1 VSSIARKLI
10 GVNKAAAAASV
21 TPYIFVASPNTDT
34 VISIDV
40 STMFQS
46 HDITP
51 ASSVSNSTTL
61 NFAIGGF
68 VDTVND
74 YLWVASRTSDS
85 ITVIDISDPTNM
97 SILGSFN
104 DSSNMNGC
112 YNCHYDSSSDILITV
127 GQLSDIIAFWDVSSW
142 KTSFS
147 GSPTLLGTY
156 TNSNNLNFFTKI
168 AVDTSRQMVFA
179 GSERFTSIDYSDLV
193 ANGASGSLTVF
204 AAPSASGYVSGTA
217 QNASLPSGTLNR
229 SDVVYW
235 PRKKIVFRSG
245 DLVGGPE
252 VWDVSDSNVSNHTRI
267 GDYINQGNS
276 AVGLTYYNT
285 TDTGGRYTGFYAVD
299 DTNEVLHYVQGV
311 SNAAITQLSFLDL
324 SDLGSTYTAGQV
336 LMPVLTAGQRINTN
350 DIGHNNTSS
359 TNRGTDVA
367 STIDENGNRVLIF
380 SGYATETLA
389 LINLGSA
396 SSVSQSTYT
405 NFALTYTSGNAS
417 ASTGWHYQLDHAGL
431 TLVNTNLIG
440 GINSNGTA
448 MSNVY

>member
-1 VSSIARKLI
+1 MSIARKLI

-21 TPYIFVASPNTDT
+21 TPYIFVASYATDT

-61 NFAIGGF
+61 NGPIGSF

-74 YLWVASRTSDS
+74 YLWVACRLSDS

-97 SILGSFN
+97 SILGSFSQSA
-104 DSSNMNGC
+104 DLNGC
-112 YNCHYDSSSDILITV
+112 HNCYYDSSSDILITV
-127 GQLSDIIAFWDVSSW
+127 SQINYNIAFWDVSSW

-147 GSPTLLGTY
+147 GSPTRLAIY
-156 TNSNNLNFFTKI
+156 TNTNNLKNFPKI
-168 AVDTSRQMVFA
+168 AVDTSRQMVFT
-179 GSERFTSIDYSDLV
+179 GSERFVSIDYSDLV

-204 AAPSASGYVSGTA
+204 AASSASYTTGTA
-217 QNASLPSGTLNR
+217 QNASLPSGALTR

-245 DLVGGPE
+245 DLAGGPE

-267 GDYINQGNS
+267 GDYINQGSS
-276 AVGLTYYNT
+276 AVGFTYYNS
-285 TDTGGRYTGFYAVD
+285 TDTGERYNSFYAVD
-299 DTNEVLHYVQGV
+299 DTNEVLHYVHGV
-311 SNAAITQLSFLDL
+311 ANANTTQLAFLDL

-336 LMPVLTAGQRINTN
+336 LMPVLTAGQAISSSQ
-350 DIGHNNTSS
+350 IGHNNTSS

-367 STIDENGNRVLIF
+367 CTIDENGNRVLIF
-380 SGYATETLA
+380 SGYATETLT
-389 LINLGSA
+389 LVNLGSA

-431 TLVNTNLIG
+431 TTTNTLLLG
-440 GINSNGTA
+440 GINSDGTA

>member
-1 VSSIARKLI
+1 MSNIARKLI

-21 TPYIFVASPNTDT
+21 TPYIFVASYATDT

-46 HDITP
+46 HNITP

-61 NFAIGGF
+61 NGPIGSF

-74 YLWVASRTSDS
+74 YLWVASRLSHS

-104 DSSNMNGC
+104 DSSNIRGC
-112 YNCHYDSSSDILITV
+112 YNCYYDSSSDILITV
-127 GQLSDIIAFWDVSSW
+127 SQINDRIAFWDVSSW

-147 GSPTLLGTY
+147 GSPTLLDTY
-156 TNSNNLNFFTKI
+156 TNTNNLNYFAKI
-168 AVDTSRQMVFA
+168 AVDTSRQMVFT
-179 GSERFTSIDYSDLV
+179 GSQTFTSIDYSDLV
-193 ANGASGSLTVF
+193 ANGSSGSLTVF
-204 AAPSASGYVSGTA
+204 AASSAGGYTAGTA
-217 QNASLPSGTLNR
+217 QNASLSPAALTR
-229 SDVVYW
+229 ADVVYW

-245 DLVGGPE
+245 DLAGGAE

-267 GDYINQGNS
+267 GDYINQGSS
-276 AVGLTYYNT
+276 AVGLTHYNT
-285 TDTGGRYTGFYAVD
+285 TDTGGRYNSFYAVD

-311 SNAAITQLSFLDL
+311 ANAASTQLAFLDL

-336 LMPVLTAGQRINTN
+336 LMPVLTAGQTISSQN
-350 DIGHNNTSS
+350 IGHNNTSS

-380 SGYATETLA
+380 SGYTTETLT
-389 LINLGSA
+389 LVNLGSA

-431 TLVNTNLIG
+431 TLTNTLLLG
-440 GINSNGTA
+440 GINSDGTA

>member
-1 VSSIARKLI
+1 
-10 GVNKAAAAASV
+10 
-21 TPYIFVASPNTDT
+21 
-34 VISIDV
+34 
-40 STMFQS
+40 MFQS

-51 ASSVSNSTTL
+51 ASSVYNGTTL
-61 NFAIGGF
+61 DSPIGGF

-74 YLWVASRTSDS
+74 YLWVACRTDS

-104 DSSNMNGC
+104 SSSNLNGC
-112 YNCHYDSSSDILITV
+112 YNCYYDSSSDILITV
-127 GQLSDIIAFWDVSSW
+127 AQIDDMIGFWDVSSW

-147 GSPTLLGTY
+147 GSPTLLDTY
-156 TNSNNLNFFTKI
+156 TNTTNLNYFTKI
-168 AVDTSRQMVFA
+168 AVDTSRQMVFT
-179 GSERFTSIDYSDLV
+179 GSERFVSIDYSDLV
-193 ANGASGSLTVF
+193 TNGASGSLTVF
-204 AAPSASGYVSGTA
+204 AAPSAGGYVSGTA
-217 QNASLPSGTLNR
+217 QNASLSPAALNK

-245 DLVGGPE
+245 DLAGGAE

-267 GDYINQGNS
+267 GDYINQGSS
-276 AVGLTYYNT
+276 AVGLTFSNS
-285 TDTGGRYTGFYAVD
+285 TDTGGRHNSFYAVD

-311 SNAAITQLSFLDL
+311 ANSVATQLAFLDL

-336 LMPVLTAGQRINTN
+336 LMPVLTAGQTISTN
-350 DIGHNNTSS
+350 QIGHNNTSS
-359 TNRGTDVA
+359 VNRGTDVA

-380 SGYATETLA
+380 SGYGTETLT
-389 LINLGSA
+389 LVNLGSA

-431 TLVNTNLIG
+431 TLQNTLLLG

>member
-21 TPYIFVASPNTDT
+21 TPYIFVASYATDT

-61 NFAIGGF
+61 NGAIGGF

-74 YLWVASRTSDS
+74 YLWVAGRLSDS

-97 SILGSFN
+97 SILGSFSQ
-104 DSSNMNGC
+104 SSDLNGC
-112 YNCHYDSSSDILITV
+112 YNCYYDSSSDILITV
-127 GQLSDIIAFWDVSSW
+127 AQIDDMIGFWDVSSW

-147 GSPTLLGTY
+147 GSPTLLATY
-156 TNSNNLNFFTKI
+156 TKSPNLNHFTKM
-168 AVDTSRQMVFA
+168 AVDTSRQMIFA
-179 GSERFTSIDYSDLV
+179 GSERFTSIDYSDIV

-204 AAPSASGYVSGTA
+204 AAPSASGYTAGTA
-217 QNASLPSGTLNR
+217 QNASLSPAALTR
-229 SDVVYW
+229 ADVVYW

-245 DLVGGPE
+245 DLIGGPE

-267 GDYINQGNS
+267 GDYINQGSS

-285 TDTGGRYTGFYAVD
+285 TDTGNRYTSFYAVD
-299 DTNEVLHYVQGV
+299 DTNEVLHYVHGV
-311 SNAAITQLSFLDL
+311 ANAATTQLSFLDL

-336 LMPVLTAGQRINTN
+336 LMPVLTTGQAISSGQ
-350 DIGHNNTSS
+350 IGHNNTSS

-380 SGYATETLA
+380 SGYGTETLT
-389 LINLGSA
+389 LVNLGSA

-431 TLVNTNLIG
+431 TLQNTLLLG
-440 GINSNGTA
+440 GINSDGTA

>member
-1 VSSIARKLI
+1 MSSIARNLI

-21 TPYIFVASPNTDT
+21 TPYIFVASHHTDQ

-51 ASSVSNSTTL
+51 ASSVSNSTSL
-61 NFAIGGF
+61 NGALGSF

-74 YLWVASRTSDS
+74 YLWVACRLSDS

-97 SILGSFN
+97 SILGSFS
-104 DSSNMNGC
+104 DSSNINGC
-112 YNCHYDSSSDILITV
+112 YNCHYDSNSDILITV
-127 GQLSDIIAFWDVSSW
+127 AESDEMIGFWDVSSW

-147 GSPTLLGTY
+147 GSPTLLATY
-156 TNSNNLNFFTKI
+156 TNTNNLNLFSKI
-168 AVDTSRQMVFA
+168 SVDTSRQMVFS
-179 GSERFTSIDYSDLV
+179 GSETFVSIDYSDLV
-193 ANGASGSLTVF
+193 TNGASGSLTVF
-204 AAPSASGYVSGTA
+204 AAPSASGYTTGTA
-217 QNASLPSGTLNR
+217 QNASLPSGALTR

-245 DLVGGPE
+245 DLAAGAE

-267 GDYINQGNS
+267 GDYINQGSS

-285 TDTGGRYTGFYAVD
+285 TDTGERYNSFYAVD
-299 DTNEVLHYVQGV
+299 DTNEVLHYVHGV
-311 SNAAITQLSFLDL
+311 ANANTTQLSFLDL

-336 LMPVLTAGQRINTN
+336 LMPVLNTGQRISNS

-380 SGYATETLA
+380 SGYGTETLA
-389 LINLGSA
+389 LVNLGSA

-431 TLVNTNLIG
+431 TLENTTLLG

>member
-1 VSSIARKLI
+1 MSSIARKLI

-21 TPYIFVASPNTDT
+21 TPYIFVTSQNTDQ

-61 NFAIGGF
+61 DGAIGGF

-74 YLWVASRTSDS
+74 YLWVACRLSDS

-104 DSSNMNGC
+104 SSSNMNSC

-127 GQLSDIIAFWDVSSW
+127 GQANDIIAFWDVSSW

-147 GSPTLLGTY
+147 GSPTLLDTY
-156 TNSNNLNFFTKI
+156 TNTNSLNNFSKI
-168 AVDTSRQMVFA
+168 AVDTSRQMVFS
-179 GSERFTSIDYSDLV
+179 GSQAFVSIDYSDLV
-193 ANGASGSLTVF
+193 TNGSSGSLTVF
-204 AAPSASGYVSGTA
+204 SASTAGGYVSGTA
-217 QNASLPSGTLNR
+217 QNASLNSGGLQK

-245 DLVGGPE
+245 DLAAGAE

-267 GDYINQGNS
+267 GDYINQGGS
-276 AVGLTYYNT
+276 AVGLTYYNS

-299 DTNEVLHYVQGV
+299 DTSEVLHYVKNIGQSATTDV
-311 SNAAITQLSFLDL
+311 SFLDL

-336 LMPVLTAGQRINTN
+336 LMPVLTEGEGITTARFGLSATN
-350 DIGHNNTSS
+350 ANV
-359 TNRGTDVA
+359 RGSDVL
-367 STIDENGNRVLIF
+367 STIDENGNRVILF
-380 SGYATETLA
+380 STWSVETIC

-405 NFALTYTSGNAS
+405 DFDITHTSGNAS
-417 ASTGWHYQLDHAGL
+417 ASTGWYYQLDHAGL
-431 TLVNTNLIG
+431 TMANTNLIG
-440 GINSNGTA
+440 GINSDGTA